1 MSLLV
6 WIVLI
11 LLAALFGLTVF
22 VALCYLAVRLLYLI
36 LSGGDSE
43 R

>member
-1 MSLLV
+1 LLAWV
-6 WIVLI
+6 ALV

-22 VALCYLAVRLLYLI
+22 VFLCYLAVRFLYLI